1 MPNPDESSP
10 AQGVVYLIGAGPGD
24 PGLLTVRGRECLR
37 RANVVVYDYLV
48 HPAVLAEAAPGA
60 EIVDAG
66 KRKGAKTFTQDAIN
80 ALLIDRARQ
89 GRVVARLK
97 GGDPFVF
104 GRGGEEAVALAEA
117 GVPFEVVPGVS
128 SVVAVP
134 AYAGIPLTH
143 RGAAATVV
151 ITTGHE
157 DESKSGS
164 SIPWDDVALTSG
176 TLVFVMGMT
185 HLAEIAQKLLER
197 GRPPDTPVAVIR
209 WGTYP
214 RQRTVTG
221 RLDTIVREA
230 ARLDLQPPGLI
241 VVGEVVR
248 LRERLNWFERRPLF
262 GRAVVVTRAEA
273 QAGDLVD
280 RLLEV
285 GADVIEAPAIR
296 IDPPLSWDE
305 VDAAVARM
313 GRYRWLILTSVNA
326 VIALFDRLL
335 ARGADARALG
345 GVRVCAI
352 GAKTAAA
359 IQRYGVTP
367 DRVAEES
374 TGEGVVAALADQDL
388 AGAAILFPR
397 AKTAREV
404 IPEALTGR
412 GAKVDVVT
420 VYQTHPIDRVP
431 DQAREALQ
439 RRQGAIV
446 TFTSPSTVEAFVNA
460 LGADAA
466 LMRDA
471 VVACLGPPTAEAAR
485 RKGLTVAIQPRA
497 QNMAALVEAIVAHVT
512 TTRREP

>member
-1 MPNPDESSP
+1 M
-10 AQGVVYLIGAGPGD
+10 
-24 PGLLTVRGRECLR
+24 TVRGRECLR

-80 ALLIDRARQ
+80 GLLINRARQ
-89 GRVVARLK
+89 GLVVARLK

-104 GRGGEEAVALAEA
+104 GRGGEEAMALAEA
-117 GVPFEVVPGVS
+117 GVAFEVVPGVS
-128 SVVAVP
+128 SVIAVP

-143 RGAAATVV
+143 RGVAATVV

-157 DESKSGS
+157 DETKGGS
-164 SIPWDDVALTSG
+164 AIPWEDVALTSG

-185 HLAEIAQKLLER
+185 HLAEITERLIER
-197 GRPPDTPVAVIR
+197 GRAPDTPVAVIR

-230 ARLDLQPPGLI
+230 TRLDLQPPGLI

-262 GRAVVVTRAEA
+262 GRAVIVTRAET
-273 QAGDLVD
+273 QAEDLVA
-280 RLLEV
+280 RLNDA

-296 IDPPLSWDE
+296 IDPPSSWDE
-305 VDAAVARM
+305 VDAAIARL
-313 GRYRWLILTSVNA
+313 GRYRWVILTSVNA
-326 VIALFDRLL
+326 VAAFFDRVL

-352 GAKTAAA
+352 GEKTAAA
-359 IQRYGVTP
+359 IRRYGVVP

-374 TGEGVVAALADQDL
+374 TGEGLVAALADQDL

-397 AKTAREV
+397 AKVAREV
-404 IPEALTGR
+404 IGEALIAR
-412 GAKVDVVT
+412 GGKVDVVT
-420 VYQTHPIDRVP
+420 VYQTQPVGRVP

-446 TFTSPSTVEAFVNA
+446 TFTSPSTVGGFLDA
-460 LGADAA
+460 LGVDAA
-466 LMRDA
+466 LMCDA

-485 RKGLTVAIQPRA
+485 QRGLAVTIQPRH
-497 QNMAALVEAIVAHVT
+497 QTMAALVEAIVDHVT